1 MLTELQIHDEIIK
14 IENEI
19 DELLIEY
26 KTSDPSDYAAYDISL
41 AKRRNMKKGLIIAL
55 SKVE

>member
-26 KTSDPSDYAAYDISL
+26 KIADPSDYAAYDISL
-41 AKRRNMKKGLIIAL
+41 NKSRNMKTGLLIAL
-55 SKVE
+55 GKVK